1 MNRIKHAILNLLIKK
16 AYRLVGDNEV
26 IQVSTAGKLF
36 MGGSELSEGVVQNIV
51 HDAKY
56 FQKSEL
62 WKIISN
68 QIRDIANK
76 NTMTNG
82 TSLDDLLVGK
92 TTLHT
97 VGMIENTITKLAQV
111 EVKKAEP
118 KEKTKTK
125 QHG

>member
-26 IQVSTAGKLF
+26 IRVSTAGKLF

-125 QHG
+125 

>member
-125 QHG
+125 

>member
-16 AYRLVGDNEV
+16 AYRLVGYNEV

-125 QHG
+125 

>member
-97 VGMIENTITKLAQV
+97 VGMIKNTITKLAQV

-125 QHG
+125 

>member
-1 MNRIKHAILNLLIKK
+1 MNRIKHAILNLLITK

-125 QHG
+125 

>member
-16 AYRLVGDNEV
+16 GYRLVGDNEV

-125 QHG
+125 